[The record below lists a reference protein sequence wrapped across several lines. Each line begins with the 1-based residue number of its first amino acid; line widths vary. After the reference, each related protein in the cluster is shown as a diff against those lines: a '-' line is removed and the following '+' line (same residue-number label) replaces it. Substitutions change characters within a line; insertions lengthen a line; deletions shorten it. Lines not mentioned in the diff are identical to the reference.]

1 MDIAHYNKLPSRIDF
16 QNEAYS
22 MYVTSLLAESI
33 VVRSCMSAEF
43 LAFLCQDMFDDSLI
57 VESLKFHYKDNN
69 DFITQLE
76 RTQDLILRNKKIAHL
91 KHKNK
96 LDLVALGKYRT
107 LINTMRKTHRTC
119 VENRMK
125 HFKLMELVPFIED
138 RIWLFDMGLYP
149 SNEQEEDPYIP
160 ELTTTLSEHEYILS
174 LDAVVEELFQWES
187 YDAEE
192 NNTVDFIKI
201 PLWKFP
207 MFADITYPQLKHIR
221 NELKTALSGFNDQ
234 LKQLTG
240 QLWPLQFIKEN
251 KTDIKRLCY
260 DTLKPFVQT
269 IQKTI
274 DENIYISRLKNSTAD
289 TTSITFCL
297 GITSVENIIQY
308 FVKAEMVEPYVV
320 TEINQQL
327 SRQLDVRS
335 TFIFS
340 YILVK

>member
-1 MDIAHYNKLPSRIDF
+1 MDIAHYNKMPSKINF

-22 MYVTSLLAESI
+22 MYVTSLLADKI
-33 VVRSCMSAEF
+33 FVRSCMSSEF
-43 LAFLCQDMFDDSLI
+43 IGYLGQDFFNDETILQCLKHYYFDNVAFL
-57 VESLKFHYKDNN
+57 E
-69 DFITQLE
+69 QLE
-76 RTQDLILRNKKIAHL
+76 RSEKLFKENKEIENR

-96 LDLVALGKYRT
+96 LDLVAIGKGRS
-107 LINTMRKTHRTC
+107 LRHFLRKTYKEYFEGRF
-119 VENRMK
+119 NY
-125 HFKLMELVPFIED
+125 FKLMALLPFVKEK
-138 RIWLFDMGLYP
+138 IWNINYPLFSSSG
-149 SNEQEEDPYIP
+149 NKEDPYIP
-160 ELTTTLSEHEYILS
+160 ELTKTLSEHEFILS
-174 LDAVVEELFQWES
+174 LDAVVEELFPWES

-192 NNTVDFIKI
+192 NNTGDFIKI

-221 NELKTALSGFNDQ
+221 NELKTALSGFNDNLQ
-234 LKQLTG
+234 KLTG

-260 DTLKPFVQT
+260 DGLQRFQQPVQ
-269 IQKTI
+269 QAI
-274 DENIYISRLKNSTAD
+274 DENIYISRLKNSTSD

-297 GITSVENIIQY
+297 GITSVENIIGY
-308 FVKAEMVEPYVV
+308 FEKAEIVEPYVV

-327 SRQLDVRS
+327 SRRLDVRS